1 MTTNI
6 AQINVRK
13 DTTANWTSANPV
25 GVSGELMLDT
35 TLKNLR
41 VGDGSTAHD
50 SLPPFL
56 DATGGPKVTVAS
68 ATTTNLE
75 TAVGSIVDISGTTT
89 ITGITLGEGH
99 LRFVRFTGAL
109 TLTHGASLV
118 LPGAVNVTTVAG
130 DTAIFYGDA
139 SSVVRCLL
147 YQKYTVTGTGSA
159 VRHTSPT
166 FVTPVLGV
174 AAATSLAASGAV
186 TSSSAS
192 AGVGYATGA
201 GGTGTQASSRTTT
214 VVMSPNPCMSGSIT
228 LVSAAGSA
236 TPATFTVT
244 NTACAAGDTV
254 VWSQKS
260 GTDKY
265 IILTTN
271 VTAATSFACTFYT
284 TGGTTTE
291 QPVFTFNIIKGVTS

>member
-13 DTTANWTSANPV
+13 DTTANWISAAATPNA
-25 GVSGELMLDT
+25 GELCMDT
-35 TLKNLR
+35 TLLNLKL
-41 VGDGSTAHD
+41 GDGTTAQTA
-50 SLPPFL
+50 LPVLL
-56 DATGGPKVTVAS
+56 DACGGPKVTVAS

-75 TAVGSIVDISGTTT
+75 TAKASIVDISGTTT

-109 TLTHGASLV
+109 TLTNGASLV
-118 LPGAVNVTTVAG
+118 LPGAANVTTVAG

-147 YQKYTVTGTGSA
+147 YQKYTITGTGSA
-159 VRHTSPT
+159 VRATTPT
-166 FVTPVLGV
+166 LVTPVLGV
-174 AAATSLAASGAV
+174 ATGTSLATSGLI

-192 AGVGYATGA
+192 AGIGYATGA
-201 GGTGTQASSRTTT
+201 GGAQTQATSRTTGVT
-214 VVMSPNPCMSGSIT
+214 MSPNPCLSGAIT

-236 TPATFTVT
+236 TPASFTVT
-244 NTACAAGDTV
+244 NSAVAATDTV
-254 VWSQKS
+254 IVNQKS

-265 IILTTN
+265 ILS
-271 VTAATSFACTFYT
+271 VTAVAAGSFVITFYT

-291 QPVFTFNIIKGVTS
+291 QPVFNFSIIKAVAS